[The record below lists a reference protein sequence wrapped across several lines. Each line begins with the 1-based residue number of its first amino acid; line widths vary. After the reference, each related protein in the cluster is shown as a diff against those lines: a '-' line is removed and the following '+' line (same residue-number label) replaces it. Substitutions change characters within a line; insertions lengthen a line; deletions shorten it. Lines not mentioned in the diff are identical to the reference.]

1 MDLYALLYFKRL
13 TDKDLF
19 YSPGTAQSYAAARTE
34 GGFRGDGYVH
44 MSG

>member
-1 MDLYALLYFKRL
+1 MDLYALLYLKRL